1 MTKIDLTKP
10 HLCHIC
16 QEEGKFFYKKWWC
29 GHDKHL
35 KGVCGNDKREKGTGK
50 NQEEW
55 KEHKFKYE
63 GYGFMVLY
71 TKTVP
76 NHHDQSGRVY

>member
-35 KGVCGNDKREKGTGK
+35 KGVCSNDKREKVLEKIRGVEGHNLNTRVRIYGT
-50 NQEEW
+50 
-55 KEHKFKYE
+55 
-63 GYGFMVLY
+63 L
-71 TKTVP
+71 
-76 NHHDQSGRVY
+76 

>member
-1 MTKIDLTKP
+1 MKIDLTKP

-50 NQEEW
+50 
-55 KEHKFKYE
+55 KSGGVE
-63 GYGFMVLY
+63 G
-71 TKTVP
+71 T
-76 NHHDQSGRVY
+76 